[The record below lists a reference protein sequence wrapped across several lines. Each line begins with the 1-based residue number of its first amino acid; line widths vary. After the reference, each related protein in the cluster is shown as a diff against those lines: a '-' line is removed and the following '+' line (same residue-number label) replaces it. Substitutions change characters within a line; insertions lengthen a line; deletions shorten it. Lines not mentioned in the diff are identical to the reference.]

1 LPQSIRIINYPL
13 SIINYLMAHLLFT
26 IFLIAV
32 FGIQQSPDPAAQFNR
47 ALALQQEGKLSEAAD
62 AYRAVLKRK
71 PDYVEAHANLG
82 VVLARLGKYEEAIVA
97 YETAYRLAPHL
108 TPILLNL
115 GIAHYRAGQFAR
127 AVDIFPQFLEKN
139 PASVQARQLYGLSLA
154 ALERYEEAIKQ
165 LEPMRDVAQ
174 PDPAVLYTLGL
185 AYLRAGKAGLR
196 ATLERLASFPAGL
209 PALHLLQGQAFLR
222 DLEFEQALEE
232 LKEAEKLNPDL
243 PRLYYALGLAH
254 QSLGRNK
261 DAIAAFEAELRRS
274 PQDASTLYLLALA
287 LEADGNLAAA
297 GERINESLK
306 LDPQSPEANGLLG
319 KILFKQG
326 KAAEGLKPLEMAV
339 IKKPEDHELR
349 YLLARVYQ
357 QLGRREDAAREFA
370 EVQKLK
376 AKKLQDDRA
385 RAPKQ

>member
-1 LPQSIRIINYPL
+1 
-13 SIINYLMAHLLFT
+13 MAHLLFT